1 MDYTLVLVIQTL
13 SMVATLFLL
22 SVGLAVIFGM
32 MRVINFAHGEF
43 FMIGA
48 YVAVLAVNHG
58 VNFWLAAFLL
68 APLVVGLIGWVV
80 EWAVIR
86 WLYGRVIDTMLATWG
101 LSLCMMGAVTLIFG
115 NTVTG
120 ISAPLGAVSIGRY
133 SFSAYGLVL
142 IVLAVVIFVALYQL
156 LRHTSVGL
164 ITRATM
170 QDPAITA
177 VLGMEPRRVYS
188 ATFVSGAMLTG
199 FAGALIAPMTSVT
212 PTMGLAYIAKAFI
225 TVICAGPSVLT
236 GTIMASGLFGSMN
249 SLVTFLSSPVLGEIA
264 LLGAAI
270 LLLRFLPIGI
280 TGRFKGR
287 KI

>member
-1 MDYTLVLVIQTL
+1 MDYTLVLIVQTL

-48 YVAVLAVNHG
+48 YVAVLAVNNG
-58 VNFWLAAFLL
+58 VNFWLAAFVL
-68 APLVVGLIGWVV
+68 APIIVGLVGWVV

-133 SFSAYGLVL
+133 TISAYSLVL
-142 IVLAVVIFVALYQL
+142 VLLAVVIFVVMYQL
-156 LRHTSVGL
+156 LRRTSIGL

-177 VLGMEPRRVYS
+177 VLGIEPRRVYS

-199 FAGALIAPMTSVT
+199 FAGAVIAPLTSVT

-236 GTIMASGLFGSMN
+236 GTLMASGLFGAMN
-249 SLVTFLSSPVLGEIA
+249 SVVTFLSSPVLGEIA
-264 LLGAAI
+264 LLGTAI